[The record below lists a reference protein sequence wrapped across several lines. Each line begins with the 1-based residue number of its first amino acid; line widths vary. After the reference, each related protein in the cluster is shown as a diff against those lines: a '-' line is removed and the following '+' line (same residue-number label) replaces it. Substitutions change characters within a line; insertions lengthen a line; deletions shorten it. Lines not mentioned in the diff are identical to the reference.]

1 MSISHCYSL
10 PSKGWET
17 TQQDVGDDSSCPD
30 VHLKAI
36 SAQTQR
42 NVMIIKQP
50 IYSFVPFINSK
61 LQEEDQRFLFYNP
74 QLNCITAWLTHGVLA
89 CVSFLSNLNS
99 ANDALTLF
107 LQWFQVLHMSGSRRL
122 CKGVRPPQSLNQ
134 SLPVS
139 GFCCHLHAHTPKSK
153 EQLLFKAVVS

>member
-1 MSISHCYSL
+1 MSISRCDSL

-42 NVMIIKQP
+42 NMMIFKQP

-61 LQEEDQRFLFYNP
+61 LQEEDF
-74 QLNCITAWLTHGVLA
+74 CSITCSLTASWHDSHTGSRPV
-89 CVSFLSNLNS
+89 CHSFLTSTLQTMLLPCFC
-99 ANDALTLF
+99 NDFRCYICRGPADC
-107 LQWFQVLHMSGSRRL
+107 VEGSVHHSR
-122 CKGVRPPQSLNQ
+122 
-134 SLPVS
+134 
-139 GFCCHLHAHTPKSK
+139 
-153 EQLLFKAVVS
+153 